1 MAHDPDGTDALLE
14 EEVPQNT
21 WGRRILRWGRD
32 LLAAAAVFLLAS
44 TVLGW
49 LRAPDLP
56 DEAPAFVLPDLQ
68 GQAVSLEEFRGQTV
82 VLNFWATWCGPCRV
96 EIPAFS
102 RFARNNPDIP
112 VLGIAV
118 DGSVG
123 QLRRA
128 KADFGIDYPVLVGD
142 QDTTAAYGAY
152 TLPTTV
158 VVGPD
163 GHVES
168 VHVGLMT
175 PPQLWWATW

>member
-1 MAHDPDGTDALLE
+1 MVDDTDALLE
-14 EEVPQNT
+14 EDVPQTT

-32 LLAAAAVFLLAS
+32 LLAAAAVFLVLS
-44 TVLGW
+44 SVLGW

-56 DEAPAFVLPDLQ
+56 EEAPAFTLRDLD
-68 GQAVSLEEFRGQTV
+68 GHVVSLADYRGRTV
-82 VLNFWATWCGPCRV
+82 VLNFWATWCGPCRA

-102 RFARNNPDIP
+102 RFARKNPEIP

-128 KADFGIDYPVLVGD
+128 KTDFGIDYPVLVGD
-142 QDTTAAYGAY
+142 ADTVSAYGAH

-158 VVGPD
+158 VVGPE
-163 GHVES
+163 GQVEA

-175 PPQLWWATW
+175 PPQLWWATR